1 MSRIHIRCSHPC
13 IASTLLNITQE
24 PEFSSMVLP
33 FENNKETKSSWD
45 KHMVFYSRRWS
56 HVKIPCAV
64 LHAQITQQCNSQRM
78 YFAFYTL
85 VWQVLIM
92 SKHYL
97 CQFILV
103 LTLHNLFLIIYCT
116 YEGFKMHICLCA
128 ILLSKTYLHPPSKN
142 KLKNKRRK
150 KKRKRSFYFF
160 LILFFVYFAAHS
172 LKTMLKLVLFDNMLQ
187 KN

>member
-1 MSRIHIRCSHPC
+1 MSRTHIRCSHPC

-45 KHMVFYSRRWS
+45 KHKVFYFRRWN

-85 VWQVLIM
+85 VWQVLIR
-92 SKHYL
+92 SKQYL
-97 CQFILV
+97 CQFILL
-103 LTLHNLFLIIYCT
+103 LTPHNLFLIIYCT
-116 YEGFKMHICLCA
+116 YEGFKMHICSCA
-128 ILLSKTYLHPPSKN
+128 IPLSKTYLHPPSKN
-142 KLKNKRRK
+142 KLKNKQRK
-150 KKRKRSFYFF
+150 KKKKEKF
-160 LILFFVYFAAHS
+160 LFFSVPF
-172 LKTMLKLVLFDNMLQ
+172 LCLFCCT
-187 KN
+187 